1 MNNGTC
7 CWKNFFTI
15 FPDFLFS
22 RSRKLLENF
31 KTFSRI
37 QDSVQTHPV
46 TYTIPSREP
55 KVWSSIGPVPE
66 VGVEPLFR
74 VQFKLSE
81 VSWMKPHISFWK
93 SQTIKKTYLLK
104 LIEVNKSIR
113 WLIFQLPISWLNY
126 IIHYDSFVLEWVS
139 PIIVQ
144 IKQWMSMNLA
154 QKY

>member
-1 MNNGTC
+1 MHSKRMGETRYDLTTTKRKSLMNNGTC

-22 RSRKLLENF
+22 RSRKLLGNF

-74 VQFKLSE
+74 VQLKLSE

-113 WLIFQLPISWLNY
+113 WLSYFNCLYQ
-126 IIHYDSFVLEWVS
+126 D
-139 PIIVQ
+139 
-144 IKQWMSMNLA
+144 
-154 QKY
+154 